1 MKKISS
7 TDEALMLFEEC
18 SIKHGKAAENGDYKQ
33 GNKNHDIIIACI
45 LYLYDSQ
52 QLQLLEPFL
61 EHQDVNVRL
70 WAAFALLTVERTKA
84 EKTLRDVQD
93 VERTKAEKTL
103 RDVQDGPCGIY
114 RSDAMYTLREWE
126 SGRLKFPWEWARK
139 H

>member
-18 SIKHGKAAENGDYKQ
+18 S
-33 GNKNHDIIIACI
+33 
-45 LYLYDSQ
+45 
-52 QLQLLEPFL
+52 
-61 EHQDVNVRL
+61 
-70 WAAFALLTVERTKA
+70 
-84 EKTLRDVQD
+84 
-93 VERTKAEKTL
+93 
-103 RDVQDGPCGIY
+103 IY

>member
-1 MKKISS
+1 MVGWWVDSCDIAKDSS
-7 TDEALMLFEEC
+7 
-18 SIKHGKAAENGDYKQ
+18 
-33 GNKNHDIIIACI
+33 
-45 LYLYDSQ
+45 
-52 QLQLLEPFL
+52 L

-70 WAAFALLTVERTKA
+70 WAAFVLLTVERTKA

-93 VERTKAEKTL
+93 
-103 RDVQDGPCGIY
+103 GPCSIY

>member
-7 TDEALMLFEEC
+7 IEEALMLFEEC
-18 SIKHGKAAENGDYKQ
+18 SVKHGKATENGDYKL

-45 LYLYDSQ
+45 LYLYDTQ
-52 QLQLLEPFL
+52 QLQLLDPFL

-70 WAAFALLTVERTKA
+70 WAALPLLTVERAKA
-84 EKTLRDVQD
+84 EKTLRDVQN
-93 VERTKAEKTL
+93 
-103 RDVQDGPCGIY
+103 GPCSIY

-139 H
+139 EKLSL

>member
-18 SIKHGKAAENGDYKQ
+18 SIKHGKATENGDYKQ

-84 EKTLRDVQD
+84 EKTELK
-93 VERTKAEKTL
+93 EITKAFAGTCFYSFSDPASTASQWSGLQQKTSYQSAGK
-103 RDVQDGPCGIY
+103 RYC
-114 RSDAMYTLREWE
+114 
-126 SGRLKFPWEWARK
+126 
-139 H
+139 